1 MTYRSIFLAAAGF
14 IAMANAGAHAADKVC
29 ADHEQ
34 GAALD
39 FWLGSWGVTSI
50 DGETDYGSNRIE
62 KALDGCAIFEH
73 WRSARGGEGKSLFY
87 FDARGGHWAQLWVT
101 TDTRRT
107 GGLKH
112 KFLRRDYEGPGTRFQ
127 GEYPGDDG
135 GAILDRTTLIPR
147 EDGAVRQHIEIST
160 DGGANWQTTF
170 DALYH
175 PITEE

>member
-1 MTYRSIFLAAAGF
+1 MTYRNFFLAAMSF
-14 IAMANAGAHAADKVC
+14 VAMAGNGALAADKVC
-29 ADHEQ
+29 ADHNE

-39 FWLGSWGVTSI
+39 FWVGSWRVTSM
-50 DGETDYGSNRIE
+50 DGATEYGSNRIE

-87 FDARGGHWAQLWVT
+87 FDAREGEWAQLWVT
-101 TDTRRT
+101 PDTNRP

-112 KFLRRDYEGPGTRFQ
+112 KFLRREYEGPGVRFQ
-127 GEYPGDDG
+127 GEYPGDG
-135 GAILDRTTLIPR
+135 GIIRDRTTLSAR
-147 EDGAVRQHIEIST
+147 DDGSVRQHIEVSI

-175 PITEE
+175 PVTEE